1 MVSILSDLCN
11 KLLPFE
17 LLVFL
22 EQISMVKFNLY
33 SSSSHWLFRPL
44 PYCLRLG
51 LGLGIDSNGP
61 RVQRG
66 LTIGEHGL
74 GLGVGGTP
82 YDGVSFPGFRYIK
95 GWAFHYMKNRKGASA
110 LIAALAASLEV
121 LQGPK
126 RGGGGRS
133 PGAPIFFPRSPEPHR
148 FVVWS
153 PNIILL

>member
-17 LLVFL
+17 LLVCL
-22 EQISMVKFNLY
+22 QQISVVKFNLY

-66 LTIGEHGL
+66 LTIA
-74 GLGVGGTP
+74 
-82 YDGVSFPGFRYIK
+82 GFQCHAIQ
-95 GWAFHYMKNRKGASA
+95 NRSK
-110 LIAALAASLEV
+110 
-121 LQGPK
+121 
-126 RGGGGRS
+126 
-133 PGAPIFFPRSPEPHR
+133 
-148 FVVWS
+148 
-153 PNIILL
+153 